1 MTLALLALAS
11 VFFICVAMTKI
22 TEHTSFDGR
31 PDRFSCLVDGRLR
44 WESDT
49 NLDGHVDQIDDFDAD
64 GYRTR
69 TVRDT
74 DHDGIADLLVLY
86 RDGAPVYTTRASTSA
101 LAASPPSQHGNSLND
116 PFARETRVVE
126 KVKKLDPLA
135 GLLLGSHLSG
145 AAPCRQLQVE
155 SGVSK
160 IREENARV
168 TYQRH
173 SGRTATTKAGA
184 EMARTPRLPRVDRI
198 AQLPGDPADGI
209 RHQGLEQRFD

>member
-22 TEHTSFDGR
+22 TEHTSFDGL

-126 KVKKLDPLA
+126 KVKKFDPLA

-145 AAPCRQLQVE
+145 AAPCRGSPPMTASRRVSAALTSCSQFDLASDGSRGPPIVE
-155 SGVSK
+155 PTS
-160 IREENARV
+160 
-168 TYQRH
+168 
-173 SGRTATTKAGA
+173 
-184 EMARTPRLPRVDRI
+184 L
-198 AQLPGDPADGI
+198 
-209 RHQGLEQRFD
+209 